1 MVSLEVPLLRGR
13 GRVARLCAMYES
25 ISATS
30 APAAAIKL
38 PEAAPLPALA
48 QIQLQLNTTV
58 VAAAGPAP
66 APALA
71 RDESVETP
79 APDHAVAVAN
89 SGSEEHLVPAPEPSA
104 ASKST
109 PKPSSPSFLD
119 KIVGALKAPLKR
131 LRKSASQLSLGG
143 IPVAPEHQQLQVKVK
158 VDDTA
163 TAASTTPKKVKPAKV
178 LKGLKKSVIRRVS
191 RTVYNQCTGLA
202 TRANTIDPR
211 DYSVAADMARMIL
224 EYRSRDLAAALAAP
238 ASLELGD
245 LVKTIRA
252 AIRGTQSEDPEV
264 VGAAV
269 AAILQVNKPVTYNR
283 IYVIVKGSIH
293 GTKTHCDAVVQK
305 WIRVAEHALNSN
317 ADFVTF
323 NAISSALEMIDA
335 HKVYAMAPHERRAL
349 KRIMALNNVCDKV
362 KGVKEMMEAKVVAAA
377 AKGTTAPPRMVPLIT
392 PVLTSLYTAKASP
405 IEGSYAKEVAK
416 MVDFFDRIEM
426 PMVAPAPEAVAAAIA
441 ALI

>member
-1 MVSLEVPLLRGR
+1 MVSLEVPILRGR

-38 PEAAPLPALA
+38 PEAAPLPTLD
-48 QIQLQLNTTV
+48 LNTTV

-79 APDHAVAVAN
+79 AADHAVAVAN
-89 SGSEEHLVPAPEPSA
+89 SGSEEHLVPVPETSA
-104 ASKST
+104 ASKSM

-131 LRKSASQLSLGG
+131 LHKSASQLSLGG
-143 IPVAPEHQQLQVKVK
+143 TPVAPEHQQLQVKV
-158 VDDTA
+158 DTA
-163 TAASTTPKKVKPAKV
+163 GLTSAATSTTPKKVKPAKV
-178 LKGLKKSVIRRVS
+178 LKGPKKSVIRRVS
-191 RTVYNQCTGLA
+191 CTVYNQCTGLA
-202 TRANTIDPR
+202 TRANTIDSR
-211 DYSVAADMARMIL
+211 DYSAAAKMARMIL
-224 EYRSRDLAAALAAP
+224 ECRSRDLAADLAAP

-245 LVKTIRA
+245 LVETIRA

-269 AAILQVNKPVTYNR
+269 AAILQANTPVTYNR
-283 IYVIVKGSIH
+283 IYQIVKGSIH
-293 GTKTHCDAVVQK
+293 GTTTHCDAVVQK
-305 WIRVAEHALNSN
+305 WIRVAEHAINSN

-349 KRIMALNNVCDKV
+349 KRIMALNNVCDKL
-362 KGVKEMMEAKVVAAA
+362 KGVKEMMENKVLAAAA
-377 AKGTTAPPRMVPLIT
+377 AKGATAPPRMVPLIT
-392 PVLTSLYTAKASP
+392 PVLASLYTAKASP
-405 IEGSYAKEVAK
+405 IEDSYAKEVAK
-416 MVDFFDRIEM
+416 MVDFFDRVEM
-426 PMVAPAPEAVAAAIA
+426 PLVAPAPEAVAAAMA